1 MAITTLSSNVLD
13 QRKIETINAQQLRKV
28 VPFRD
33 VLLID
38 TKTIEYSGQRIGI
51 TSQAFKGLLSLI
63 RMSQAFAKKYD
74 TLFSPEAKSQFI
86 NTMKNAMASN
96 YGKLNTFAIGLD

>member
-33 VLLID
+33 VQLID
-38 TKTIEYSGQRIGI
+38 TATIEYKGQRIGI

-63 RMSQAFAKKYD
+63 GMSQAFAKKFD
-74 TLFSPEAKSQFI
+74 NLFSPEA
-86 NTMKNAMASN
+86 
-96 YGKLNTFAIGLD
+96 